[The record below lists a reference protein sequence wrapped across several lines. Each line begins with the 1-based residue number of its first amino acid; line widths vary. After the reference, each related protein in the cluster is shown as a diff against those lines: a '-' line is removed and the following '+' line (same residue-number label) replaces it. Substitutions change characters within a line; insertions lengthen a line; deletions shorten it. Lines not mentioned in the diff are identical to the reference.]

1 MAATRTKGDGEQGNE
16 GGWRRKRK
24 MKTKGIYYIIGVML
38 LAAVEA
44 QAGEYRYRLHL
55 DGKPGS
61 EVVKWSDRAL
71 ERRARFGI
79 QTDSLDL
86 EISPEYIRRIE
97 EAGLTVLTRS
107 RWLNTVVVM
116 GAEGEAVSDS
126 TFEALPFVKEVE
138 LITDHQRVTAPSRL
152 TMAPGIV
159 GEEDCTTPL
168 KEVNAYE
175 PLYEAGYRG
184 AGMLVA
190 VVDAG
195 YSHVDEWDWM
205 NHNVVGG
212 RDMYAAMRGESYLY
226 KDEMHGTCCL
236 SIMAT
241 PLERGICGT
250 AQDAKYYLMVSE
262 SNESETQMEEDM
274 WVAAVEL
281 ADSLGADV
289 VSSSLGYFTYDTEF
303 NDHNYD
309 EFSQDKA
316 VISRGANVA
325 GKKGMLVCV
334 AAGNERNKSWVRLT
348 FPADAEDVLAVGAVT
363 PAGEVAYFSSA
374 GFTVPYVKPDVMGRG
389 TRCYIVTSRGG
400 VSSNGQGTSY
410 ATPFIAGLCTSLWS
424 AVPQLTAA
432 QIRQVVRESASQYNE
447 PDSLMGYGI
456 PDFGV
461 ALEKARVLVEEMGID
476 ELRADV
482 PRAEERGYDLMGRP
496 LGRKAKG
503 GFRVVGGRVERR

>member
-1 MAATRTKGDGEQGNE
+1 
-16 GGWRRKRK
+16 
-24 MKTKGIYYIIGVML
+24 
-38 LAAVEA
+38 
-44 QAGEYRYRLHL
+44 
-55 DGKPGS
+55 
-61 EVVKWSDRAL
+61 
-71 ERRARFGI
+71 
-79 QTDSLDL
+79 
-86 EISPEYIRRIE
+86 
-97 EAGLTVLTRS
+97 
-107 RWLNTVVVM
+107 
-116 GAEGEAVSDS
+116 
-126 TFEALPFVKEVE
+126 
-138 LITDHQRVTAPSRL
+138 
-152 TMAPGIV
+152 
-159 GEEDCTTPL
+159 
-168 KEVNAYE
+168 
-175 PLYEAGYRG
+175 
-184 AGMLVA
+184 
-190 VVDAG
+190 
-195 YSHVDEWDWM
+195 
-205 NHNVVGG
+205 
-212 RDMYAAMRGESYLY
+212 MYAAMRGESYLY

-241 PLERGICGT
+241 PLEKGICGT

-289 VSSSLGYFTYDTEF
+289 VSSSLGYFTYETEF

-389 TRCYIVTSRGG
+389 TRCYIETSRGG

-476 ELRADV
+476 EVRADV

>member
-1 MAATRTKGDGEQGNE
+1 
-16 GGWRRKRK
+16 
-24 MKTKGIYYIIGVML
+24 
-38 LAAVEA
+38 
-44 QAGEYRYRLHL
+44 
-55 DGKPGS
+55 
-61 EVVKWSDRAL
+61 
-71 ERRARFGI
+71 
-79 QTDSLDL
+79 
-86 EISPEYIRRIE
+86 
-97 EAGLTVLTRS
+97 
-107 RWLNTVVVM
+107 
-116 GAEGEAVSDS
+116 
-126 TFEALPFVKEVE
+126 
-138 LITDHQRVTAPSRL
+138 
-152 TMAPGIV
+152 
-159 GEEDCTTPL
+159 
-168 KEVNAYE
+168 
-175 PLYEAGYRG
+175 
-184 AGMLVA
+184 
-190 VVDAG
+190 
-195 YSHVDEWDWM
+195 M
-205 NHNVVGG
+205 NRNVVGG

-236 SIMAT
+236 SIMAS
-241 PLERGICGT
+241 PLERGVCGT

-289 VSSSLGYFTYDTEF
+289 VSSSLGYFTYETEF
-303 NDHNYD
+303 NDHNFD
-309 EFSQDKA
+309 EFCQDKV

-325 GKKGMLVCV
+325 CKKGMLVCV

-348 FPADAEDVLAVGAVT
+348 FPADVEDVLAVGAVT

-389 TRCYIVTSRGG
+389 TRCYVVTSRGG

-476 ELRADV
+476 EVRADV
-482 PRAEERGYDLMGRP
+482 PRAEERGYDLMGRMV
-496 LGRKAKG
+496 GRGARG